1 MYSFRISSLVEA
13 NSITGSNHLSLGTEG
28 TLLTL
33 TGRVAFSNLVDT
45 KDTQTKKK
53 TSKILQKA
61 LILIDLK
68 TWKKKKTEK
77 AFKTQEGHN
86 VQSLDWVGDAE
97 EGCWPSTCEVSL
109 NPSTQV
115 GKRKTGRKERQVDK
129 LGLSRVDHPVVG
141 TLSVGLQRTRAAG
154 FAQSVAWVL
163 QVACG

>member
-33 TGRVAFSNLVDT
+33 TERVAFSNLVDT

-68 TWKKKKTEK
+68 RYHMEEKKNG
-77 AFKTQEGHN
+77 EGI
-86 VQSLDWVGDAE
+86 
-97 EGCWPSTCEVSL
+97 
-109 NPSTQV
+109 
-115 GKRKTGRKERQVDK
+115 
-129 LGLSRVDHPVVG
+129 
-141 TLSVGLQRTRAAG
+141 
-154 FAQSVAWVL
+154 
-163 QVACG
+163 